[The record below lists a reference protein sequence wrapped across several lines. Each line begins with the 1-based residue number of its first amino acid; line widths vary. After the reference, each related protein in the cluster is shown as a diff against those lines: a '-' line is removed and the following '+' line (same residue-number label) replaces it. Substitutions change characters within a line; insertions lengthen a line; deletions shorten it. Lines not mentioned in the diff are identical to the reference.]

1 MWKETTD
8 RAGIDG
14 SSACAD
20 VTQAVER
27 EFVTF
32 ELKAGGDH
40 SVQASSASGHIE
52 YAITTLA
59 VEVMVMG
66 ICDGGWFVPIR
77 LPGHGDGFDHL
88 IFKQSL
94 DDSIDGAEADAGRSA
109 FGDLSDFP
117 DRQGSSGILD
127 RRSNCSLL

>member
-1 MWKETTD
+1 MWKGTT
-8 RAGIDG
+8 ALAEING
-14 SSACAD
+14 SSACAG
-20 VTQAVER
+20 VTEAVKR

-40 SVQASSASGHIE
+40 AVQASSTPGHIE
-52 YAITTLA
+52 HAITTLA
-59 VEVMVMG
+59 VEVVVMG
-66 ICDGGWFVPIR
+66 VCNGGWFVPIR
-77 LPGHGDGFDHL
+77 LPGHGDGFDRL
-88 IFKQSL
+88 VFKQSL
-94 DDSIDGAEADAGRSA
+94 DDSIDGAEADAGRTA

>member
-1 MWKETTD
+1 MWKYTTD
-8 RAGIDG
+8 LDEING
-14 SSACAD
+14 SSACAG
-20 VTQAVER
+20 VTQTVER

-40 SVQASSASGHIE
+40 AVQASSASGHIE
-52 YAITTLA
+52 HAITTLA
-59 VEVMVMG
+59 VEVVVMG
-66 ICDGGWFVPIR
+66 VCDGGGFVPIR
-77 LPGHGDGFDHL
+77 MPGHGDGFDHL
-88 IFKQSL
+88 VFKQSL